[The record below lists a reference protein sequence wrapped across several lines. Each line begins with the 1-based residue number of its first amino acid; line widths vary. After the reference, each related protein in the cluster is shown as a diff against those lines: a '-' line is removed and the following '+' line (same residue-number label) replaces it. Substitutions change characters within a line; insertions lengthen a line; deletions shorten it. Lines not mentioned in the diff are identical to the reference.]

1 MSKQLNFRNT
11 MSTQIDLNEGMN
23 LYSSSQNLEEL
34 NAFFLLLYPE
44 LLFLTSKEDVSF
56 TLKSNDC
63 I

>member
-34 NAFFLLLYPE
+34 NAIFLLLYPE
-44 LLFLTSKEDVSF
+44 LLFLTSKEDASF